1 MANEILPASIGDLV
15 AGEVLASEFLMLLA
29 DRDSSILQHPALHI
43 VNAPAGSSSVVRVPH
58 IGLGGR
64 DALAERTPGT
74 EIANTALSDGSTDV
88 TIAPYGK
95 VYALDDMA
103 AWMTEGRLST
113 QLFAQDAALS
123 VNQKMISLIAAVG
136 DGFSADEGSGDLTWD
151 VMRAAKA
158 ALAVAKADD
167 TNGLMAILHP
177 YQWADLEADTMG
189 LGVAPAVYLASAI
202 NAPLGG
208 YKGRFMGIDIFVSS
222 HVPLDTGNYKGCLIS
237 KGAIVAAQAM
247 YPTTIGQ
254 NSVSAGPM
262 LFELDRRAS
271 FAETK
276 LVTHA
281 LMGVALGI
289 DAAGCTIISAST

>member
-1 MANEILPASIGDLV
+1 LTSLGPVFARYRRASREGLSTVRYTARSTGQIFPKLLPSGPITAT
-15 AGEVLASEFLMLLA
+15 
-29 DRDSSILQHPALHI
+29 
-43 VNAPAGSSSVVRVPH
+43 H

-74 EIANTALSDGSTDV
+74 EIANTALTDGSTDV

-103 AWMTEGRLST
+103 NWMTEGRLST
-113 QLFAQDAALS
+113 QLFAQDAAMS
-123 VNQKMISLIAAVG
+123 VNQKMISLIANIG
-136 DGFSADEGSGDLTWD
+136 DGFAADEGSGDLTWD

-237 KGAIVAAQAM
+237 KGAIIAAQAQ
-247 YPTTIGQ
+247 YPTTVGFDAI
-254 NSVSAGPM
+254 SAGPM
-262 LFELDRRAS
+262 RFALDRRES
-271 FAETK
+271 YAETK
-276 LVTHA
+276 IVTHA
-281 LMGVALGI
+281 LMGASLGI
-289 DAAGCTIISAST
+289 DAAGCTIVSAST